1 MYMYNRITLLC
12 AENIVSQQNIY
23 IKKKFSSN
31 KKKFFSNANNH
42 ALMYLCKSALPV
54 EINTGLQNVW
64 DSKKEESRE
73 INITLYFHIMLALL
87 SNSVLEF
94 S

>member
-12 AENIVSQQNIY
+12 TRNIVSQQNIY

-31 KKKFFSNANNH
+31 KKKFFSNANKH
-42 ALMYLCKSALPV
+42 ALMYLCKSALPL

-73 INITLYFHIMLALL
+73 INIFI
-87 SNSVLEF
+87 VC
-94 S
+94 

>member
-31 KKKFFSNANNH
+31 KKI
-42 ALMYLCKSALPV
+42 L
-54 EINTGLQNVW
+54 
-64 DSKKEESRE
+64 
-73 INITLYFHIMLALL
+73 
-87 SNSVLEF
+87 
-94 S
+94 